1 MKKNYVGVAGE
12 VILLASKDIITAS
25 VDRVV
30 YDPNGILNDK
40 ADAWE
45 W

>member
-1 MKKNYVGVAGE
+1 MKKHYVSVE
-12 VILLASKDIITAS
+12 VDVIFLAPKDIITAS
-25 VDRVV
+25 VT

-40 ADAWE
+40 NNDAWE

>member
-1 MKKNYVGVAGE
+1 MKKNYVSVE
-12 VILLASKDIITAS
+12 VDVILLAPKDIITAS
-25 VDRVV
+25 VT

-40 ADAWE
+40 NKDVWD

>member
-1 MKKNYVGVAGE
+1 MKKNYVSAAAE

-25 VDRVV
+25 VTVF
-30 YDPNGILNDK
+30 DPNGILNSSDK
-40 ADAWE
+40 DVWE